1 MEHIKFSGFVKA
13 EYPHSDNCRVI
24 FPPNSIGFL
33 VFVPYVWHCT
43 WPLFINHIL
52 LQFQYIQSQAE
63 LSSLD
68 YQHWNTWLQKFNCHI
83 NFCNLFFLSCNN
95 ASYYH
100 HNWSS
105 LLVDFFVAFII
116 AFFCSKN
123 KVQKSLLYE
132 KYTIKY
138 LAKKYKKKRIYHNCA
153 ELVRQTVLYGCYN
166 IYRSLKRE

>member
-24 FPPNSIGFL
+24 FPPNSIGFF

-43 WPLFINHIL
+43 RPLFINHIF

-68 YQHWNTWLQKFNCHI
+68 YQRWNMWLQKFKCHI
-83 NFCNLFFLSCNN
+83 NFCKLFFLSCNN
-95 ASYYH
+95 DSYYH

-105 LLVDFFVAFII
+105 LLVDFLLL
-116 AFFCSKN
+116 
-123 KVQKSLLYE
+123 LLYHFSV
-132 KYTIKY
+132 
-138 LAKKYKKKRIYHNCA
+138 AKTRWKKVYCMRNTLSNISQKNIRKKEYIIIVPNWFGK
-153 ELVRQTVLYGCYN
+153 LY
-166 IYRSLKRE
+166 